1 MNETSAAGARQTTV
15 TFEARVEDFLQA
27 AAVFDLKN
35 RVNSR
40 RSLELLGV
48 MVLLLMFVPALLKQP
63 DSLANWVMTIA
74 GVILGLLVWKYPAY
88 ANRQFARRRA
98 MDCPEYTMTVTAD
111 GIDVLEGPASYHIAY
126 SDHPA
131 VWEYRNVFA
140 ICHEKNR
147 LLAIPKDQL
156 GEEVCGQL
164 RGLFSQGLGDRY
176 ENVYSKEK

>member
-1 MNETSAAGARQTTV
+1 M
-15 TFEARVEDFLQA
+15 EDFLQA

-111 GIDVLEGPASYHIAY
+111 GIDAVSYTHLPCSRWRSAMP
-126 SDHPA
+126 SRCTPD
-131 VWEYRNVFA
+131 R
-140 ICHEKNR
+140 
-147 LLAIPKDQL
+147 
-156 GEEVCGQL
+156 
-164 RGLFSQGLGDRY
+164 FSM
-176 ENVYSKEK
+176 